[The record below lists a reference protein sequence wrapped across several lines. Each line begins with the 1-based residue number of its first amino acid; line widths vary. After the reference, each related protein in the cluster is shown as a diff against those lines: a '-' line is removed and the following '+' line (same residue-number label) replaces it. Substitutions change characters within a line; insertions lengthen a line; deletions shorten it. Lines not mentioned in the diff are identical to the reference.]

1 MICEEASP
9 RTPKAAAVQPARAL
23 ADTIGKDL
31 TQQSL
36 APPSKGTVQLALS
49 SCPNLER
56 AEPHGWPAPG
66 TAAPAPGNQNTDPHL
81 FLS

>member
-31 TQQSL
+31 TQQSP
-36 APPSKGTVQLALS
+36 APP
-49 SCPNLER
+49 
-56 AEPHGWPAPG
+56 
-66 TAAPAPGNQNTDPHL
+66 
-81 FLS
+81 